1 MGPTGRSPRGDGPI
15 DLDRTRGS
23 SVCRKE
29 EREERRVKISVLGT
43 GVVGR
48 ALAGRLAG
56 LGHEVV
62 VGTRDPDVTLA
73 RTEPDRQ
80 GTPPYAQWQEQN
92 PAVRLVSLA
101 DAGTDAELLVNA
113 TAGAASV
120 DALAAA
126 GVADRNG
133 LVVLDVAN
141 PLVFS
146 ADGPALSVANTD
158 SLAETLQ
165 RAFPNARI
173 VKSLNTMNAAVM
185 VDPGR
190 VPGDHVVFVA
200 GDDVS
205 AKETVTG
212 LLRELGW
219 DAGRVVDLG
228 GLTAARGAE
237 MFVLLWWSMTQSF
250 GTYELNI
257 GVNRA

>member
-1 MGPTGRSPRGDGPI
+1 
-15 DLDRTRGS
+15 
-23 SVCRKE
+23 
-29 EREERRVKISVLGT
+29 VKISVLGT

-56 LGHEVV
+56 LSHEVV
-62 VGTRDPDVTLA
+62 VGTRDPDATLA

-80 GTPPYAQWQEQN
+80 GTPPYSQWQEQN

-101 DAGTDAELLVNA
+101 DAGAHAELLINA
-113 TAGAASV
+113 TAGAGSV
-120 DALAAA
+120 DALTAA
-126 GVADRNG
+126 GVADRDG

-146 ADGPALSVANTD
+146 AEGPALSVANTD

-165 RAFPNARI
+165 RAFPNAHV

-185 VDPGR
+185 VDPAR

-200 GDDVS
+200 GDDAS
-205 AKETVTG
+205 AKETVTR
-212 LLRELGW
+212 LLGEFGW
-219 DAGRVVDLG
+219 GTGRVVDLG

-237 MFVLLWWSMTQSF
+237 MFVLLWWSMTQAF
-250 GTYELNI
+250 GTYDLNI
-257 GVNRA
+257 SVNRA